1 MLNNFSTR
9 HSPKEKSTIGL
20 CPVLN
25 FSFGLLRFC

>member
-9 HSPKEKSTIGL
+9 HSPKEKSTISR
-20 CPVLN
+20 CDVLN